1 MSANERRALYYSAD
15 DNHDPYVQVDI
26 NEYLIENWPTL
37 NLKDRKCIWTLC
49 QNDEEFSFDEIH
61 DQIDNIVY
69 VYAEAN
75 DSVSLPAEDEETED
89 TSEDE
94 LDDDDVDTDNCVVVD
109 VFDYIS
115 ETYNLNEEKV
125 NELTDELIEDDDL
138 LDVIAAYIDDYVFT
152 KTNAKPS
159 DANGFGGDVASGT

>member
-1 MSANERRALYYSAD
+1 MSANERRALFYSAD
-15 DNHDPYVQVDI
+15 DNHDPFVQVDV
-26 NEYLIENWPTL
+26 NEYLIDIWPDL
-37 NLKDRKCIWTLC
+37 NLKQRKCIWTLC
-49 QNDEEFSFDEIH
+49 QNDEEFVFDEIH
-61 DQIDNIVY
+61 DQIDNMVY
-69 VYAEAN
+69 VYAETD
-75 DSVSLPAEDEETED
+75 DSVSLPPEDEEDEGATED
-89 TSEDE
+89 EY
-94 LDDDDVDTDNCVVVD
+94 DDDDVDADNCVIVD